1 VWDFPRPLSPLI
13 RSRNYSGMDGID
25 LLRQQAL
32 ANRNTAIQAARR
44 EYHAAVKE
52 INALASKLNLKPQGR
67 PRKRLPA
74 GDPNLKATTVAREI
88 LREGK
93 PMSLV
98 ELTIEVQRRG
108 CRPLDDPRAVA
119 HAIRSGLA
127 HCRREFKRDEN
138 GRWQL
143 VSLAANSSIQAAFV
157 DNSSGGYTSY
167 PSQGTSHAALTP
179 YSGFALPA
187 ALWLRE

>member
-1 VWDFPRPLSPLI
+1 
-13 RSRNYSGMDGID
+13 MDGID

-32 ANRNTAIQAARR
+32 AKRNAATQAARR
-44 EYHAAVKE
+44 EYHAAIKE
-52 INALASKLNLKPQGR
+52 INALARKLNLKPEGR

-74 GDPNLKATTVAREI
+74 GDPNLKATTVARDV

-93 PMSLV
+93 PMGIV

-127 HCRREFKRDEN
+127 NCRREFRKDDK
-138 GRWQL
+138 GRWAVVQ
-143 VSLAANSSIQAAFV
+143 
-157 DNSSGGYTSY
+157 
-167 PSQGTSHAALTP
+167 
-179 YSGFALPA
+179 
-187 ALWLRE
+187 